1 MPTRMSVKPLLLL
14 LLCLSIAIQ
23 SGCKSSKKVTQK
35 TNKPK
40 AEQPKPLP
48 NVEETEE
55 SIALKKLATMT
66 FSDSAVVEKVQIMLY
81 LNGYKPGRTDGIL
94 KQQTEEALNGFQS
107 DKQLLI
113 GDRSVKT
120 LEALGVHWLDFKV
133 EDIQQ
138 NLTQKGYDPGPIDN
152 MIGPMT
158 RTAYLDFL
166 KNNHFDQTELINQE
180 IRTALFS
187 KDPKYIY
194 QKEDELQTE
203 ADNLADKISQTYIF
217 IPIVSLSKATVRD
230 VQQALN
236 AKGYDAGPYT
246 QTATPQFKDALNQY
260 QIDKKLPLG
269 DMNEDTLRSLG
280 FKDE

>member
-23 SGCKSSKKVTQK
+23 SGCKSSKKISQK
-35 TNKPK
+35 TKK
-40 AEQPKPLP
+40 LKVEQPKPLP

-246 QTATPQFKDALNQY
+246 QTTTPQFKDALNQY

>member
-23 SGCKSSKKVTQK
+23 SGCKSSKKVTHK
-35 TNKPK
+35 THKPK
-40 AEQPKPLP
+40 VEQPKPPP

-194 QKEDELQTE
+194 QKEEELQTE